1 MRHTD
6 LTAWTLRTLGIAA
19 VWLVHGCGSFAFYED
34 TKVAIAIK
42 VDPKAPDP
50 VEVSAAY
57 KESVYALV
65 PMGRS
70 NTDPQALVAGP
81 VLSDFDVNYGANAGV
96 LKNRDGDFLYAVIT
110 HGLATGKAATL
121 LATRSIGTDQARRMV
136 LITFLRQLSEADIKK
151 AAAALSLGGIGNVDG
166 ATLRRRT
173 IEAINSSLPSD
184 LDQIENALVKT
195 QFSVPFTPWKPQG

>member
-81 VLSDFDVNYGANAGV
+81 GA
-96 LKNRDGDFLYAVIT
+96 
-110 HGLATGKAATL
+110 
-121 LATRSIGTDQARRMV
+121 
-136 LITFLRQLSEADIKK
+136 LR
-151 AAAALSLGGIGNVDG
+151 
-166 ATLRRRT
+166 LRRELRC
-173 IEAINSSLPSD
+173 ERRG
-184 LDQIENALVKT
+184 
-195 QFSVPFTPWKPQG
+195 PQE

>member
-1 MRHTD
+1 M
-6 LTAWTLRTLGIAA
+6 
-19 VWLVHGCGSFAFYED
+19 
-34 TKVAIAIK
+34 
-42 VDPKAPDP
+42 
-50 VEVSAAY
+50 
-57 KESVYALV
+57 YALV

-151 AAAALSLGGIGNVDG
+151 AAAALSLEGIGNVDG

-184 LDQIENALVKT
+184 LDQIENALLKI

>member
-1 MRHTD
+1 MGIPRLIGWVV
-6 LTAWTLRTLGIAA
+6 LTFGIVA
-19 VWLVHGCGSFAFYED
+19 VGLLNGCGSFAFYED

-70 NTDPQALVAGP
+70 STEAQALVAGP
-81 VLSDFDVNYGANAGV
+81 VLSDFDVNYGINAQRP
-96 LKNRDGDFLYAVIT
+96 NPDFLYAVIT

-121 LATRSIGTDQARRMV
+121 LASRSIGNDQARRMV
-136 LITFLRQLSEADIKK
+136 MIAFLRQLSDPDIKT
-151 AAAALSLGGIGNVDG
+151 AAGALNLGGLGSADA

-173 IEAINSSLPSD
+173 IEAIATSPSSD
-184 LDQIENALVKT
+184 LDQIESALAKT
-195 QFSVPFTPWKPQG
+195 KFAVPFTPWKPQG